1 MFRNF
6 LKTTYRSLR
15 RNYIYTLINVLGLAI
30 GISGTLI
37 LFFLFDYE
45 AKFDHQFA
53 DTDNIYRINANRIYE
68 GKVQPWGITPMTLG
82 PDLKTADE
90 NIRSY
95 CRYGLAPV
103 LLKHED
109 IVHSEQLYF
118 ADSNFFDLF
127 PYKTIKGNTSS
138 FHRKNEAVVTGD
150 FAKKYF
156 GDDDPVGQRISVIL
170 NDKIVLD
177 FEIGA
182 VLDKVPKN
190 SSFQFPVILPYDNV
204 FDLYRL
210 DRSKWTLQ
218 VSTITYIKLSDPG
231 SRQSV
236 TGELKSM
243 AAKNNS
249 ILDDWQVK
257 DYYLMPFKDQK
268 KESHFL
274 YSSITWPGLPVAA
287 LWGSLFLNSVILLI
301 SCFNFT
307 NTALAFAR
315 KRLKEIGIR
324 KIFGGVKRQI
334 VVQFMTE
341 NLIQCFLALL
351 LAMYIA
357 DLWMSW
363 MNTQW
368 PIELKDNYADNPA
381 LLVFLVVLLLGVAL
395 VAGAYPS
402 FFVARFRPA
411 RILKGDLKF
420 SGTNIFTRV
429 LLTLQF
435 GFSVLAVFSAVVL
448 YLNARYQLKLDWGYD
463 RKSVI
468 VVPMHEEG
476 NLEVYKNAAQSIS
489 GVAEVAGT
497 VHNAGFG
504 YENATID
511 INGEPHQTQV
521 LLTGDHYIKTIGM
534 QIIRGRDFM
543 AGSDNDR
550 NESVLV
556 NEKFIQSFGI
566 KDPLTQAIRIDN
578 HPYYIVGVVRDFM
591 PYGLMSPV
599 NPVVIRSV
607 PDRSCTQLC
616 VHAGESQLT
625 TIYDGLQKRWKEL
638 FPMKPFDG
646 YYQDQAA
653 GEANNVNNGILVQ
666 FSFMGLFALILSM
679 IGLYSM
685 VSLSVN
691 KRIKEI
697 GIRKVL
703 GASTG
708 QIVNLVNREFI
719 IILSV
724 ACIFGCVSGYF
735 FMDKFLADIFTY
747 YLNIGTQAFL
757 LSAGLVLFTALIT
770 SGRKILRA
778 AHADPARSL
787 RYE

>member
-15 RNYIYTLINVLGLAI
+15 RNYVYTIINVLGLAI
-30 GISGTLI
+30 GISGTLL
-37 LFFLFDYE
+37 LFFLYDYE
-45 AKFDHQFA
+45 AKFDHSLGK
-53 DTDNIYRINANRIYE
+53 TENIYRINSNRLYE
-68 GKVQPWGITPMTLG
+68 GKVQPWGITPMPMG
-82 PDLKTADE
+82 PDIKTANE
-90 NIRSY
+90 NIQAY
-95 CRYGLAPV
+95 CRYGLSQV

-109 IVHSEQLYF
+109 IVHSENIYF

-127 PYKTIKGNTSS
+127 HYETLRGNTSS
-138 FHRKNEAVVTGD
+138 FHRKNEAVVTNE

-156 GDDDPVGQRISVIL
+156 GDEDPIGKRLSVIL
-170 NDKIVLD
+170 NDKEVLD
-177 FEIGA
+177 FVIGA

-190 SSFQFPVILPYDNV
+190 SSFQFPVIIPYDNV
-204 FDLYRL
+204 YDLYRIG
-210 DRSKWTLQ
+210 RSDWTMQ
-218 VSTITYIKLSDPG
+218 VATITYIKLTDSGD
-231 SRQSV
+231 RQQV
-236 TGELKSM
+236 ATELKSF
-243 AAKNNS
+243 AEKNNA
-249 ILDDWQVK
+249 ILQDWQVR

-287 LWGSLFLNSVILLI
+287 LWGSLFLNTVILLI

-334 VVQFMTE
+334 VIQFMTE
-341 NLIQCFLALL
+341 NLIQCFIALFI
-351 LAMYIA
+351 AMYIA
-357 DLWMSW
+357 NIWLSW

-368 PIELKDNYADNPA
+368 PIELKDNYLDNPP
-381 LLVFLVVLLLGVAL
+381 LLIFLFCLLFGVAL
-395 VAGAYPS
+395 IAGAYPS

-411 RILKGDLKF
+411 HILKGDLKF

-448 YLNARYQLKLDWGYD
+448 YLNAKYQTKLDWGYN

-476 NLEVYKNAAQSIS
+476 NLEIYKNAAQSIP
-489 GVAEVAGT
+489 GVTEVAGT

-511 INGEPHQTQV
+511 INGEPHQTHV
-521 LLTGDHYIKTIGM
+521 LLTGDHYISTIGM
-534 QIIRGRDFM
+534 RILQGRDFI

-566 KDPLTQAIRIDN
+566 KDPLSQVIRIEN
-578 HPYYIVGVVRDFM
+578 HTYYIVGVVKDFM

-599 NPVVIRSV
+599 NPVVLRSV
-607 PDRSCTQLC
+607 PDRECTQLC
-616 VHAGESQLT
+616 VHAGEAQLT
-625 TIYDGLQKRWKEL
+625 GIYDILHDQWKKL

-703 GASTG
+703 GASTS
-708 QIVNLVNREFI
+708 QIIQLVNREFI
-719 IILSV
+719 IILLI
-724 ACIFGCVSGYF
+724 ACLFGCVSGYY

-747 YLNIGTQAFL
+747 YLKIGTGAFTI
-757 LSAGLVLFTALIT
+757 SVGLILATALVT
-770 SGRKILRA
+770 SGRKILSA
-778 AHADPARSL
+778 AHTDPARSL